1 MNYLSNVVKDG
12 SGRVVAWNQG
22 TLQYRVVRDSQD
34 RLSQVVQYPKDP
46 FNGVM
51 HFNYRADG
59 SLVTIKDLGLVDPI
73 VANLLKEDALNKF
86 QPLLTKNNVSWFNP
100 PGNSTTVNQ
109 LGMVVTGTGTATAA
123 NVTSAN
129 IHQAARRLEY
139 AVTTA
144 ATTAV
149 AGLRSG
155 VAQQF
160 IGDTETPFG
169 GFHFVT
175 RFGPSR
181 GVAANT
187 TRRFFVGMTSVT
199 SAPTDVEPSTWA
211 ANGIGVAADLGDVN
225 FQILHRSG
233 TGVATKID
241 TGIPKA
247 ALDASELFEVAIYTI
262 PTDTPSVT
270 VRLTRL
276 SDGVSFTH
284 TITTKLPSASQLLTW
299 QMWISVGGTSSV
311 VGLSV
316 ASVLLVSD
324 Y

>member
-1 MNYLSNVVKDG
+1 MKYLSNVVKDG

-34 RLSQVVQYPKDP
+34 RLSQVVQYPKDSY
-46 FNGVM
+46 NGVM

-59 SLVTIKDLGLVDPI
+59 SLETIHDLGLVDPI
-73 VANLLKEDALNKF
+73 VANLLKEEALNKF

-123 NVTSAN
+123 NVTPAN
-129 IHQAARRLEY
+129 IHQATRRLEY

-160 IGDTETPFG
+160 IGDTATPFG

-199 SAPTDVEPSTWA
+199 VAPTDVEPSTWA
-211 ANGIGVAADLGDVN
+211 ANGIGVVADLGDVN
-225 FQILHRSG
+225 FHIMHRAG

-247 ALDASELFEVAIYTI
+247 ALDASELYEVAIYTI
-262 PTDTPSVT
+262 PTNTPSVT

-284 TITTKLPSASQLLTW
+284 TITTNLPSASQLLTW
-299 QMWISVGGTSSV
+299 QMWTSVGGTSAV

-316 ASVLLVSD
+316 VSVQLVSD